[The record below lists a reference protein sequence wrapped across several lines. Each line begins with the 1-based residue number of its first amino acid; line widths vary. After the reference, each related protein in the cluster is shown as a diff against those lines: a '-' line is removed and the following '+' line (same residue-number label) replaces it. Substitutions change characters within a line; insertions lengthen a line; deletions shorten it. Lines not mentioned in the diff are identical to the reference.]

1 MILEANNALEIKCPN
16 NSGVSIRGNTAIT
29 GNTVVFG
36 KFIVADGFS
45 KNCMQNTEHYGNRL
59 INAYETAE
67 YYYGDIGEN
76 ETKNGLCQ
84 IDIDPIFAECVNL
97 KNSYQ
102 VFLTPYGKGELFV
115 LERFESCFIVCG
127 DNMKFGWELKAK
139 RRGFENYRLE
149 EYKETDENQ

>member
-1 MILEANNALEIKCPN
+1 MSPFYLVSFCFSIFFCAVLPLEANDALEIKCPN

-97 KNSYQ
+97 KNGYQ
-102 VFLTPYGKGELFV
+102 VFLTPYG
-115 LERFESCFIVCG
+115 
-127 DNMKFGWELKAK
+127 
-139 RRGFENYRLE
+139 RGFENYRLE